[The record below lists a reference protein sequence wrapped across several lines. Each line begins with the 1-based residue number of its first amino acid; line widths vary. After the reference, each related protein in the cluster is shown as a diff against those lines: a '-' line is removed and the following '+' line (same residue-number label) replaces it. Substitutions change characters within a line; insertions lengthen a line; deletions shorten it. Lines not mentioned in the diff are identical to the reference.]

1 MNKNHN
7 RNTDGLCFR
16 NSSANELFGTR
27 DNTFSHSNVGKQS
40 LSSQI
45 NPQIISMGNALRN
58 KNFKANINYYLKTQ
72 IYNKTSQKKKSQ
84 KYLGKQAK
92 NPKHLK
98 YLKCWDMR
106 KCIFNQE
113 D

>member
-45 NPQIISMGNALRN
+45 NPQIISMGNALRT

-72 IYNKTSQKKKSQ
+72 IYNKTSQKKKISEI
-84 KYLGKQAK
+84 LRQA
-92 NPKHLK
+92 
-98 YLKCWDMR
+98 R
-106 KCIFNQE
+106 KKSKTFKIS
-113 D
+113 

>member
-1 MNKNHN
+1 MNKNYN

-45 NPQIISMGNALRN
+45 NPQIISMEMLWGL
-58 KNFKANINYYLKTQ
+58 KLQSKYKLLLKTQ
-72 IYNKTSQKKKSQ
+72 IYNKTCEKKSQ

-92 NPKHLK
+92 IQN
-98 YLKCWDMR
+98 
-106 KCIFNQE
+106 I
-113 D
+113 

>member
-45 NPQIISMGNALRN
+45 NPQIISMGNALRT

-72 IYNKTSQKKKSQ
+72 IYNKTSQKKKISEI
-84 KYLGKQAK
+84 LRQASK
-92 NPKHLK
+92 KSK
-98 YLKCWDMR
+98 TFK
-106 KCIFNQE
+106 IS
-113 D
+113 